1 MLMAQR
7 TQDEART
14 DRFLIIELFAKR
26 RPSYTHDEVLRLTR
40 SSEEEIA
47 AAVNAGDLQP
57 YRQLGGPL
65 FYAWDEVATF
75 ALRRWT
81 PRMVC
86 SLLDSA
92 HAAAIPHLNRM
103 AVIQVQLPLYQIRML
118 HVLASTNSVGFR
130 APLNVSDIIEQQLLD
145 LADSVD
151 SDEIEDAIPGFQA
164 ARRYPY
170 FVTYEDDQDTRYCRF
185 CGVVVEE
192 QDREVCDDCRERHEP
207 W

>member
-7 TQDEART
+7 TQDRSRT
-14 DRFLIIELFAKR
+14 DRFLIVELFAKR
-26 RPSYTHDEVLRLTR
+26 RPHYSHEDVLRLTC
-40 SSEEEIA
+40 SSEEEVA
-47 AAVNAGDLQP
+47 AAVDAGDLQP
-57 YRQLGGPL
+57 YRNPGGSL
-65 FYAWDEVATF
+65 LYAWEEVATF

-86 SLLDSA
+86 SLLGSA

-103 AVIQVQLPLYQIRML
+103 AVIQIELPLYQMRML
-118 HVLASTNSVGFR
+118 HVLASTNGDGFR

-145 LADSVD
+145 LADSID

-170 FVTYEDDQDTRYCRF
+170 FVTYEDDSK
-185 CGVVVEE
+185 
-192 QDREVCDDCRERHEP
+192 H
-207 W
+207 